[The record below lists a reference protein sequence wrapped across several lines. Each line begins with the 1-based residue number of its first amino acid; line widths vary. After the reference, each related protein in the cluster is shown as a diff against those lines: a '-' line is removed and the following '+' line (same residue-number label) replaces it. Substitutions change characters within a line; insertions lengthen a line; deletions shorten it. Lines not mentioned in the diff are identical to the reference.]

1 MEFAQINRAMHTF
14 GSVGNGVGTGDLTI
28 MSNGMALGGYLAEVA
43 LMRLGIGIPIQEA
56 ITGYV
61 VNGGNA
67 NYRFFTHSALIEHLN
82 LSLLKYCETKNL
94 SLHEAATQIR
104 KEFTSLRLNP
114 NH

>member
-14 GSVGNGVGTGDLTI
+14 GSAANGVGTTDHTI

-67 NYRFFTHSALIEHLN
+67 NYRFFTHS
-82 LSLLKYCETKNL
+82 SLKEYLKL
-94 SLHEAATQIR
+94 A
-104 KEFTSLRLNP
+104 SLRLNP